1 MSPITG
7 SNHQAT
13 KLEALVKS
21 QSENRTT
28 SSPKNAKKTRFIAV
42 TSGKGGVGKST
53 ISSNL
58 AASMSK
64 MGLKV
69 GIFDADIGLANLDV
83 MFNVKIKKNIL
94 HVLKGEANV
103 SDILININENLV
115 LIPGESGDEILKY
128 SDEALFERFMQ
139 EAHILDDLDVM
150 IIDTGAG
157 IGESIQLFLQ
167 AADDVIV
174 VTVPD
179 PAAITDA
186 YATIKITSKL
196 RNDIAVIMNQV
207 KNEKEA
213 IGVYEKIKK
222 VAYANIGGKLK
233 LQLLGKINV
242 DTKVSQSVKK
252 RVLFVNEHELSQP
265 ARDINAIAKHIA
277 KKLERN
283 VLVESDNSGL
293 SGLFKRLMKHF

>member
-1 MSPITG
+1 MG
-7 SNHQAT
+7 HQAQ
-13 KLEALVKS
+13 KLEELVASSAHKKS
-21 QSENRTT
+21 
-28 SSPKNAKKTRFIAV
+28 KKTRFVAI

-58 AASMSK
+58 AYVLSQS
-64 MGLKV
+64 GLNV

-94 HVLKGEANV
+94 HVLKGEAKV
-103 SDILININENLV
+103 ADILIPITRNLI

-128 SDEALFERFMQ
+128 SDMALFERFME
-139 EAHILDDLDVM
+139 EAQVLDKLDVM

-157 IGESIQLFLQ
+157 IGEHIQMFLN

-186 YATIKITSKL
+186 YATIKTIASL
-196 RNDIAVIMNQV
+196 RSDISVIMNQV

-213 IGVYEKIKK
+213 TAVFNKIKK
-222 VAYANIGGKLK
+222 VALANIGDNLDLK
-233 LQLLGKINV
+233 LIGKINN
-242 DTKVSQSVKK
+242 DLKVSSAVKQ
-252 RVLFVNEHELSQP
+252 RALFSRTNPSSQP
-265 ARDINAIAKHIA
+265 HRDIVAIANNIA
-277 KKLERN
+277 KKLERD
-283 VLVESDNSGL
+283 VLVTPSESGL
-293 SGLFKRLMKHF
+293 TGLFKRLMEHF

>member
-1 MSPITG
+1 MMG
-7 SNHQAT
+7 HQAE
-13 KLEALVKS
+13 KLEELVASNSQKS
-21 QSENRTT
+21 KKT
-28 SSPKNAKKTRFIAV
+28 SKKTRFIAI

-58 AASMSK
+58 AYVLSQK
-64 MGLKV
+64 GLNV

-94 HVLKGEANV
+94 HVLKGEATV
-103 SDILININENLV
+103 ADILIPITRNLI

-128 SDEALFERFMQ
+128 SDMGLFEKFMQ
-139 EAHILDDLDVM
+139 EAEVLDKLDVM

-157 IGESIQLFLQ
+157 IGEHIQMFLN

-186 YATIKITSKL
+186 YATIKTIATL
-196 RNDIAVIMNQV
+196 RDDVGMIMNQV
-207 KNEKEA
+207 KNEREAEA
-213 IGVYEKIKK
+213 IYNKINK
-222 VAYANIGGKLK
+222 VALANIGSNLDLK
-233 LQLLGKINV
+233 LIGKINSDV
-242 DTKVSQSVKK
+242 KVSSSVKQ
-252 RVLFVNEHELSQP
+252 RALFSINHPSSQP
-265 ARDINAIAKHIA
+265 TRDIEAIANSIT

-283 VLVESDNSGL
+283 VLVNSQESGL
-293 SGLFKRLMKHF
+293 SGLFRRLIKHF

>member
-1 MSPITG
+1 MIG
-7 SNHQAT
+7 NQAK
-13 KLEALVKS
+13 KLEELVASNANKKS
-21 QSENRTT
+21 
-28 SSPKNAKKTRFIAV
+28 KKTRFIAI

-58 AASMSK
+58 AYSLSQK
-64 MGLKV
+64 GLNV

-94 HVLKGEANV
+94 HVLKGEASV
-103 SDILININENLV
+103 SDILIPITRNLI

-128 SDEALFERFMQ
+128 SDMALFERFME
-139 EAHILDDLDVM
+139 EAQVLDKLDVM

-157 IGESIQLFLQ
+157 IGEHIQMFLN

-186 YATIKITSKL
+186 YATIKTIASL
-196 RNDIAVIMNQV
+196 RNDVGMIMNQV
-207 KNEKEA
+207 KGEKEA

-222 VAYANIGGKLK
+222 VAKINIGSDLDLK
-233 LQLLGKINV
+233 YIGKINS
-242 DTKVSQSVKK
+242 DIKVSSSVKQ
-252 RVLFVNEHELSQP
+252 RALFTSRYP
-265 ARDINAIAKHIA
+265 SSIPTKDIESIVYKISSN
-277 KKLERN
+277 LERN
-283 VLVESDNSGL
+283 VLVKPSESGL
-293 SGLFKRLMKHF
+293 SGLFRRLIEHF

>member
-1 MSPITG
+1 MIG
-7 SNHQAT
+7 NQAQ
-13 KLEALVKS
+13 KLEELI
-21 QSENRTT
+21 
-28 SSPKNAKKTRFIAV
+28 SSSAQKRSKKTRFIAI

-58 AASMSK
+58 AYVLSQS
-64 MGLKV
+64 GLNV

-94 HVLKGEANV
+94 HVLKGEASV
-103 SDILININENLV
+103 SDILIPITRNLI

-128 SDEALFERFMQ
+128 SDKALFERFMQ
-139 EAHILDDLDVM
+139 EAEVLDKLDVM

-157 IGESIQLFLQ
+157 IGEHIQMFLD

-186 YATIKITSKL
+186 YATIKTIATS
-196 RNDIAVIMNQV
+196 RNDISLIMNQV

-213 IGVYEKIKK
+213 VAVYEKIKK
-222 VAYANIGGKLK
+222 VALANIGDKLNLK
-233 LQLLGKINV
+233 LIGKINS
-242 DTKVSQSVKK
+242 DIKVSSSVKQ
-252 RVLFVNEHELSQP
+252 RALFAISHPGSVVHK
-265 ARDINAIAKHIA
+265 DIVDIANAINKN
-277 KKLERN
+277 LERD
-283 VLVESDNSGL
+283 VLVTSSESGL
-293 SGLFKRLMKHF
+293 SGLFRRLIKHF

>member
-1 MSPITG
+1 MMG
-7 SNHQAT
+7 NQAQ
-13 KLEALVKS
+13 KLEELVASNSQKKS
-21 QSENRTT
+21 
-28 SSPKNAKKTRFIAV
+28 KKTRFIAI

-58 AASMSK
+58 AYVLAQS
-64 MGLKV
+64 GLNV

-94 HVLKGEANV
+94 HVLKGEASV
-103 SDILININENLV
+103 SDILIPITRNLI

-128 SDEALFERFMQ
+128 SDMALFERFMQ
-139 EAHILDDLDVM
+139 EAQVLDKLDVM

-157 IGESIQLFLQ
+157 IGEHIQMFLN

-186 YATIKITSKL
+186 YATIKTIATL
-196 RNDIAVIMNQV
+196 RDNVSVIMNQV

-213 IGVYEKIKK
+213 EAIFGKIKK
-222 VAYANIGGKLK
+222 VALANIGSKLE
-233 LQLLGKINV
+233 LELIGKIDS
-242 DTKVSQSVKK
+242 DTKVSSSVKQ
-252 RVLFVNEHELSQP
+252 RALFCVSHPSSQP
-265 ARDINAIAKHIA
+265 YRDVSAIAA
-277 KKLERN
+277 KISSKLERN
-283 VLVESDNSGL
+283 MLVKANESGL
-293 SGLFKRLMKHF
+293 SGLFKRLMEHF

>member
-1 MSPITG
+1 MIG
-7 SNHQAT
+7 NQAQ
-13 KLEALVKS
+13 KLEKLVASSSQKKKS
-21 QSENRTT
+21 
-28 SSPKNAKKTRFIAV
+28 KKTRFIAI

-58 AASMSK
+58 AYTLSK
-64 MGLKV
+64 QGLNV

-94 HVLKGEANV
+94 HVLKGEATV
-103 SDILININENLV
+103 SDILIPITRNLI

-128 SDEALFERFMQ
+128 SDMALFERFMQ
-139 EAHILDDLDVM
+139 EAQVLDKLDVM

-157 IGESIQLFLQ
+157 IGEHIQMFLN

-186 YATIKITSKL
+186 YATIKTIATL
-196 RNDIAVIMNQV
+196 RNDVCMIMNQV

-213 IGVYEKIKK
+213 LGVFEKIKK
-222 VAYANIGGKLK
+222 VANANIGSALD
-233 LQLLGKINV
+233 LQLIGKINA
-242 DTKVSQSVKK
+242 DAKVSSAVKQ
-252 RVLFVNEHELSQP
+252 RALFTTLYPASQP
-265 ARDINAIAKHIA
+265 SKDINAIAGKIGQ
-277 KKLERN
+277 KLERN
-283 VLVESDNSGL
+283 VLVTSSESGL
-293 SGLFKRLMKHF
+293 SGLFKRLMDHF